1 VDRDEELLKGLR
13 SGRMP
18 FYEPAWRIS
27 WQGVSAGAKAGATK
41 PRALVTGGAGFVG
54 SHLCERLLSEGYRV
68 VCMDNLRSGTLE
80 NVAHLQNDPD
90 FEYVEHDVT
99 SYIHLPA
106 ELEEVY
112 HFASPASP
120 KDFERI
126 PIPILK
132 VGALGTYNALGL
144 ALARG
149 ARFMLAS
156 SSEVY
161 GDPLVHPQ
169 TEHYRGNVN
178 PIGVRG
184 VYDEAK
190 RYAESITFAYHR
202 HHKVETRIVRIF
214 NTYGP
219 RMRED
224 DGRMVPTFVSQ
235 ALAGQ
240 PLTIYGDG
248 SQTRSIQYVDDLI
261 EGTWRLMNSS
271 EVRPVNV
278 GNPQEMTVK
287 EIAELVK
294 ELSGGEESDIVYEPL
309 PEDDPRR
316 RCPDIARAREALGW
330 EPRVGAREGLKKTI
344 DWFAGRLEGTERATT
359 RR

>member
-1 VDRDEELLKGLR
+1 V
-13 SGRMP
+13 
-18 FYEPAWRIS
+18 
-27 WQGVSAGAKAGATK
+27 AKAGPSK
-41 PRALVTGGAGFVG
+41 PRALVTGGAGFLG
-54 SHLCERLLSEGYRV
+54 IHLCERLLSEGYRV
-68 VCMDNLRSGTLE
+68 VCMDNLRTGALE
-80 NVAHLQNDPD
+80 NVAHLEGKAD
-90 FEYVEHDVT
+90 FEYVEHDVST
-99 SYIHLPA
+99 YIHVPG
-106 ELEEVY
+106 ELDEVY

-144 ALARG
+144 ALAKG

-169 TEHYRGNVN
+169 SEDYWGNVN

-190 RYAESITFAYHR
+190 RYAEAITMAYRR
-202 HHKVETRIVRIF
+202 HHGVDTRIVRIF

-219 RMRED
+219 RLRTD
-224 DGRMVPTFVSQ
+224 DGRMIPNFVSQ
-235 ALAGQ
+235 ALSGR
-240 PLTIYGDG
+240 PLTVYGDG
-248 SQTRSIQYVDDLI
+248 SQTRSVQYVDDLI
-261 EGTWRLMNSS
+261 EGVWRLMKSS
-271 EVRPVNV
+271 EVRPVNI
-278 GNPQEMTVK
+278 GNPQEHTVG
-287 EIAELVK
+287 EIAELVI
-294 ELSGGEESDIVYEPL
+294 ELSGGEGGIIYEPL

-316 RCPDIARAREALGW
+316 RCPDITRARETLGW
-330 EPRVGAREGLKKTI
+330 EPRVPVREGLKKTL
-344 DWFAGRLEGTERATT
+344 DWFAGRSSRHEASPA